1 MTKLEWLNPHIY
13 VFVDAKGTADG
24 VEAWSVEGPS
34 PGFFRTREINKSE
47 FEGAIGKA
55 VTVEASRARDGSRS
69 GLLRVI
75 TLPGGK
81 VISLCPQNC

>member
-1 MTKLEWLNPHIY
+1 MVSRDDIFASFLPGRHIR
-13 VFVDAKGTADG
+13 
-24 VEAWSVEGPS
+24 EGQ
-34 PGFFRTREINKSE
+34 
-47 FEGAIGKA
+47 AIGKA

-69 GLLRVI
+69 GLLRII